1 MEKYLD
7 ALGCLMIMISQIAKV
22 IAIAV
27 AVQGTVYQLSGR
39 KISIWNIYK
48 KAMLKGVS
56 KTWVE

>member
-22 IAIAV
+22 IAIAI
-27 AVQGTVYQLSGR
+27 AVQGTVYQLSGK

-48 KAMLKGVS
+48 KTMLKGVS

>member
-1 MEKYLD
+1 MEKYAD

-48 KAMLKGVS
+48 RNMLKGVS

>member
-7 ALGCLMIMISQIAKV
+7 AFGCLMIMISQIAKV

-48 KAMLKGVS
+48 RNMLKGVS

>member
-7 ALGCLMIMISQIAKV
+7 ARGCLMIMISQLAKV

-27 AVQGTVYQLSGR
+27 AVQGTVYQMSGR

>member
-7 ALGCLMIMISQIAKV
+7 ALGCLMIMITQLV
-22 IAIAV
+22 RVFAIAV
-27 AVQGTVYQLSGR
+27 AVQGTVYQMSGR

-48 KAMLKGVS
+48 RNMLKGVS

>member
-7 ALGCLMIMISQIAKV
+7 ALGCLMIMISQIVRVLA
-22 IAIAV
+22 IAI
-27 AVQGTVYQLSGR
+27 AVQGTVYQMSGR

-48 KAMLKGVS
+48 RNMLRGGS

>member
-7 ALGCLMIMISQIAKV
+7 ALGCLIIMITQLVRVLA
-22 IAIAV
+22 IAI
-27 AVQGTVYQLSGR
+27 AVQGTVYQMSGR

>member
-1 MEKYLD
+1 MEKYAD
-7 ALGCLMIMISQIAKV
+7 ALGCLMIMISQLVRVFA
-22 IAIAV
+22 IAI

-48 KAMLKGVS
+48 RNMLKGVS

>member
-1 MEKYLD
+1 
-7 ALGCLMIMISQIAKV
+7 MIMITQLV
-22 IAIAV
+22 RVFAIAV
-27 AVQGTVYQLSGR
+27 AVQGTVYQMSGR

>member
-1 MEKYLD
+1 MDKYAD
-7 ALGCLMIMISQIAKV
+7 AFGCLMIMISQLV
-22 IAIAV
+22 RVFAIAV

-48 KAMLKGVS
+48 RNMLKGVT

>member
-7 ALGCLMIMISQIAKV
+7 ALGCLMTMITQLV
-22 IAIAV
+22 RVLAIAV

-48 KAMLKGVS
+48 RNMLKGVS
-56 KTWVE
+56 KEWVD

>member
-1 MEKYLD
+1 MEIY
-7 ALGCLMIMISQIAKV
+7 AEAVMCLMITIAQIAKV
-22 IAIAV
+22 LAIAIV
-27 AVQGTVYQLSGR
+27 IQGSVYQLSGR

>member
-7 ALGCLMIMISQIAKV
+7 ALGCLMIMISQLV
-22 IAIAV
+22 RVFAIAV
-27 AVQGTVYQLSGR
+27 AVQGTVYQMSGR